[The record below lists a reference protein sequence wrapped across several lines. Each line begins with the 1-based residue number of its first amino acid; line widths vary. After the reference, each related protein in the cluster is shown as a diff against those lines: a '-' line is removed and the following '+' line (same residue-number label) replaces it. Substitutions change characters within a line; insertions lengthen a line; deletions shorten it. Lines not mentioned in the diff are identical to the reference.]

1 MKARLQERKDGKDG
15 LTVGIV
21 EEAHDPE
28 DCDKLP
34 AIGGRW
40 GGLRS
45 DEGNTASRV
54 ARHFPQHESR
64 KGVGLSTDKAR
75 FDESAKFQFQI
86 SMSVSLF

>member
-1 MKARLQERKDGKDG
+1 LQEREDGEEG

-21 EEAHDPE
+21 EEAYDPE
-28 DCDKLP
+28 DGDKQP

-40 GGLRS
+40 GGLRL
-45 DEGNTASRV
+45 DEGNTASRL

-64 KGVGLSTDKAR
+64 KRAGLSTGKAR
-75 FDESAKFQFQI
+75 FDEFAKFQFQI